1 MERTITVRGVGNI
14 SAKPDFIVI
23 EMDIR
28 GQSKNYSEALADASS
43 AVEAVC
49 NAAVSAG
56 HSKDALKTINFGVS
70 SEYDSVRNSKGTYQ
84 RVFVGYNCSY
94 NTRLSF
100 DFDRDMLERTL
111 NAIAE
116 SKAEPELSIRFTVRD
131 GSAVKS
137 ALLKAAAEKIG
148 CGYLVH
154 DAAELSSSREIIKN
168 ASELLGGLD
177 IFCRASGVELGRL
190 LTVNYD
196 WSEIDLISPTG
207 YAIERASL
215 KRSAAVPDCIEPED
229 IKVRD
234 TVAFVWEIV

>member
-23 EMDIR
+23 EMNIR

-84 RVFVGYNCSY
+84 RVFVGYKCSY

-137 ALLKAAAEKIG
+137 ALLEAAAEN
-148 CGYLVH
+148 
-154 DAAELSSSREIIKN
+154 AREKAQI
-168 ASELLGGLD
+168 L
-177 IFCRASGVELGRL
+177 CRASGVELGRL

>member
-116 SKAEPELSIRFTVRD
+116 PELSIRFTVRD

-137 ALLKAAAEKIG
+137 ALLEAAAEN
-148 CGYLVH
+148 
-154 DAAELSSSREIIKN
+154 AREKAQI
-168 ASELLGGLD
+168 L
-177 IFCRASGVELGRL
+177 CRASGVELGRL

>member
-137 ALLKAAAEKIG
+137 ALLEAAAE
-148 CGYLVH
+148 
-154 DAAELSSSREIIKN
+154 N
-168 ASELLGGLD
+168 AR
-177 IFCRASGVELGRL
+177 RAKRRFDLPSD
-190 LTVNYD
+190 LTKATVF
-196 WSEIDLISPTG
+196 
-207 YAIERASL
+207 
-215 KRSAAVPDCIEPED
+215 RSAASRRFPRRPKILLRIFLTRISIPS
-229 IKVRD
+229 R
-234 TVAFVWEIV
+234 TAP

>member
-23 EMDIR
+23 EMNIM

-49 NAAVSAG
+49 NAAVPAG

-84 RVFVGYNCSY
+84 RVFVGHKCSY

-137 ALLKAAAEKIG
+137 ALLEAAAEN
-148 CGYLVH
+148 
-154 DAAELSSSREIIKN
+154 AREKAQI
-168 ASELLGGLD
+168 L
-177 IFCRASGVELGRL
+177 CRASGVELGRL

>member
-14 SAKPDFIVI
+14 SAKPDLIVI

-137 ALLKAAAEKIG
+137 ALLAENAREKAQI
-148 CGYLVH
+148 L
-154 DAAELSSSREIIKN
+154 
-168 ASELLGGLD
+168 
-177 IFCRASGVELGRL
+177 CRASSVELGRL

>member
-1 MERTITVRGVGNI
+1 MT
-14 SAKPDFIVI
+14 
-23 EMDIR
+23 
-28 GQSKNYSEALADASS
+28 
-43 AVEAVC
+43 
-49 NAAVSAG
+49 
-56 HSKDALKTINFGVS
+56 
-70 SEYDSVRNSKGTYQ
+70 SVRNSKGTYQ

-131 GSAVKS
+131 DSAVKS
-137 ALLKAAAEKIG
+137 ALLEAAAEN
-148 CGYLVH
+148 
-154 DAAELSSSREIIKN
+154 AREKAQI
-168 ASELLGGLD
+168 L
-177 IFCRASGVELGRL
+177 CRASGVELGRL

-215 KRSAAVPDCIEPED
+215 KRSAAVPGLHRARRHQSSRYRCVRLGNRVSKLPE
-229 IKVRD
+229 IS
-234 TVAFVWEIV
+234 

>member
-23 EMDIR
+23 EMDII

-84 RVFVGYNCSY
+84 RVFVGYKCSY

-111 NAIAE
+111 NASAE

-131 GSAVKS
+131 DSAVKS
-137 ALLKAAAEKIG
+137 ALLEAAAEN
-148 CGYLVH
+148 
-154 DAAELSSSREIIKN
+154 AREKAQI
-168 ASELLGGLD
+168 L
-177 IFCRASGVELGRL
+177 CRASG
-190 LTVNYD
+190 
-196 WSEIDLISPTG
+196 LISPTS

>member
-131 GSAVKS
+131 DSAVKC
-137 ALLKAAAEKIG
+137 ALLEAAAE
-148 CGYLVH
+148 
-154 DAAELSSSREIIKN
+154 N
-168 ASELLGGLD
+168 
-177 IFCRASGVELGRL
+177 
-190 LTVNYD
+190 
-196 WSEIDLISPTG
+196 
-207 YAIERASL
+207 
-215 KRSAAVPDCIEPED
+215 AVPARHLFRYRACIHQTLLRRSNSSEKGLRKIFYERKN
-229 IKVRD
+229 KVFLR
-234 TVAFVWEIV
+234 

>member
-1 MERTITVRGVGNI
+1 MVCCDIFSHGKGKLMERTITVRGVGNI

-23 EMDIR
+23 EMHIM

-131 GSAVKS
+131 DSAVKS
-137 ALLKAAAEKIG
+137 ALLEAAAENARG
-148 CGYLVH
+148 RQQSRT
-154 DAAELSSSREIIKN
+154 ASSPKTSK
-168 ASELLGGLD
+168 
-177 IFCRASGVELGRL
+177 F
-190 LTVNYD
+190 
-196 WSEIDLISPTG
+196 
-207 YAIERASL
+207 AIPLRSFGKSCKQTPRNKL
-215 KRSAAVPDCIEPED
+215 KTR
-229 IKVRD
+229 RNL
-234 TVAFVWEIV
+234 

>member
-23 EMDIR
+23 EMNIM

-84 RVFVGYNCSY
+84 RVFIGYNCSY

-131 GSAVKS
+131 DSAVKS
-137 ALLKAAAEKIG
+137 ALLEAAAEN
-148 CGYLVH
+148 
-154 DAAELSSSREIIKN
+154 AREKAQI
-168 ASELLGGLD
+168 L
-177 IFCRASGVELGRL
+177 CRASGVELGRL

-196 WSEIDLISPTG
+196 WSEIDLYPPPVMQLSALLSSGRQQSRTASSPKTSKF
-207 YAIERASL
+207 AIPLRSFGKSCKQTPRNKL
-215 KRSAAVPDCIEPED
+215 KTR
-229 IKVRD
+229 RNL
-234 TVAFVWEIV
+234 

>member
-137 ALLKAAAEKIG
+137 ALLESAAEN
-148 CGYLVH
+148 
-154 DAAELSSSREIIKN
+154 AREK
-168 ASELLGGLD
+168 AHH
-177 IFCRASGVELGRL
+177 
-190 LTVNYD
+190 
-196 WSEIDLISPTG
+196 
-207 YAIERASL
+207 
-215 KRSAAVPDCIEPED
+215 
-229 IKVRD
+229 
-234 TVAFVWEIV
+234 

>member
-100 DFDRDMLERTL
+100 DFDRDMLE
-111 NAIAE
+111 

-137 ALLKAAAEKIG
+137 ALLEAAAEN
-148 CGYLVH
+148 
-154 DAAELSSSREIIKN
+154 AREKAQI
-168 ASELLGGLD
+168 L
-177 IFCRASGVELGRL
+177 CRASGVELGRL

>member
-1 MERTITVRGVGNI
+1 MERTITVRRVGNI

-23 EMDIR
+23 EMHIM
-28 GQSKNYSEALADASS
+28 GQSKNYSEALAEASS

-49 NAAVSAG
+49 NAVSAG

-131 GSAVKS
+131 DSAVKS
-137 ALLKAAAEKIG
+137 ALLEAAAEN
-148 CGYLVH
+148 
-154 DAAELSSSREIIKN
+154 AREKAQI
-168 ASELLGGLD
+168 L
-177 IFCRASGVELGRL
+177 CRASGVELGRL

>member
-23 EMDIR
+23 EMEIR

-43 AVEAVC
+43 AVEA
-49 NAAVSAG
+49 
-56 HSKDALKTINFGVS
+56 
-70 SEYDSVRNSKGTYQ
+70 VRNSKGTYQ

-137 ALLKAAAEKIG
+137 ALLEAAAEN
-148 CGYLVH
+148 
-154 DAAELSSSREIIKN
+154 AREKAQI
-168 ASELLGGLD
+168 L
-177 IFCRASGVELGRL
+177 CRASGVELGRL

>member
-49 NAAVSAG
+49 NVAVSAG

-84 RVFVGYNCSY
+84 RVFVGYKCSY

-116 SKAEPELSIRFTVRD
+116 SKAEPEL
-131 GSAVKS
+131 
-137 ALLKAAAEKIG
+137 
-148 CGYLVH
+148 
-154 DAAELSSSREIIKN
+154 
-168 ASELLGGLD
+168 
-177 IFCRASGVELGRL
+177 
-190 LTVNYD
+190 
-196 WSEIDLISPTG
+196 
-207 YAIERASL
+207 
-215 KRSAAVPDCIEPED
+215 
-229 IKVRD
+229 
-234 TVAFVWEIV
+234 

>member
-131 GSAVKS
+131 GSAVK
-137 ALLKAAAEKIG
+137 ALCLRPPQKTHA
-148 CGYLVH
+148 
-154 DAAELSSSREIIKN
+154 
-168 ASELLGGLD
+168 
-177 IFCRASGVELGRL
+177 
-190 LTVNYD
+190 
-196 WSEIDLISPTG
+196 
-207 YAIERASL
+207 
-215 KRSAAVPDCIEPED
+215 KRRRFSAVPPVLNWAGCSPSTTIGVKS
-229 IKVRD
+229 I
-234 TVAFVWEIV
+234 

>member
-1 MERTITVRGVGNI
+1 MIFSVTEKESLWKEPLPSAESAISPQNPISSLSKWISGVKAKTIPKLWPMLHQR
-14 SAKPDFIVI
+14 SKP
-23 EMDIR
+23 
-28 GQSKNYSEALADASS
+28 
-43 AVEAVC
+43 VC

-137 ALLKAAAEKIG
+137 ALLKAAAEN
-148 CGYLVH
+148 
-154 DAAELSSSREIIKN
+154 AREKAQI
-168 ASELLGGLD
+168 L
-177 IFCRASGVELGRL
+177 CRASGVELGR
-190 LTVNYD
+190 
-196 WSEIDLISPTG
+196 
-207 YAIERASL
+207 
-215 KRSAAVPDCIEPED
+215 AVQPSTTIGVKS
-229 IKVRD
+229 I
-234 TVAFVWEIV
+234 

>member
-1 MERTITVRGVGNI
+1 MTAFAIPRELINVFLSDTIVRT
-14 SAKPDFIVI
+14 
-23 EMDIR
+23 
-28 GQSKNYSEALADASS
+28 
-43 AVEAVC
+43 
-49 NAAVSAG
+49 
-56 HSKDALKTINFGVS
+56 
-70 SEYDSVRNSKGTYQ
+70 
-84 RVFVGYNCSY
+84 
-94 NTRLSF
+94 TRACRSIL
-100 DFDRDMLERTL
+100 TGICL

-116 SKAEPELSIRFTVRD
+116 TKAEPELSIRFTVRD

-137 ALLKAAAEKIG
+137 ALLEAAAEN
-148 CGYLVH
+148 
-154 DAAELSSSREIIKN
+154 AREKAQI
-168 ASELLGGLD
+168 L
-177 IFCRASGVELGRL
+177 CRASGVELGRL